1 MNILI
6 TTNKNYLHQ
15 LKVLIKSLEV
25 NNPSEKINI
34 YVLQHDFTNDTKKE
48 LNSIT
53 DQTKTKINYLKIPL
67 TDFKNFPIVTKR
79 YPLEIYFKLFASL
92 YLPKNIERILYL
104 DPDIVVIGSLS
115 NLYNHPFKDNYYIA
129 TSHVS
134 GLIKKFNN
142 LRLNLSKN
150 TPYINAG
157 VLVINL
163 KELRKIDIKNII
175 HTYINKNKYKLMLP
189 EQDVLSSLFG
199 KKTII
204 LDELIYNLG
213 DRAVKLHNY
222 YHPKDKIDLE
232 WVSSNTKII
241 HYYGKNKP
249 WKSSYQGILSS
260 YYYHYEVLL
269 NEKSSEKKT

>member
-1 MNILI
+1 MINILI

-25 NNPSEKINI
+25 NNPHEKFNI
-34 YVLQHDFTNDTKKE
+34 YVLHHDFTNNTKKE

-53 DQTKTKINYLKIPL
+53 DKIKTNINYIKISL

-92 YLPKNIERILYL
+92 YLPQNIKRILYL

-115 NLYNHPFKDNYYIA
+115 KLYNYPFKNNYYIA

-134 GLIKKFNN
+134 GLVKKFNN

-163 KELRKIDIKNII
+163 KELRKKDIKNII
-175 HTYINKNKYKLMLP
+175 YTYVDKNKHKLMLP
-189 EQDVLSSLFG
+189 EQDIMSSLFG
-199 KKTII
+199 QKTII

-213 DRAVKLHNY
+213 DRAVKIHNY
-222 YHPKDKIDLE
+222 YHPKDKINLE
-232 WVSSNTKII
+232 WVSNNTKII

-249 WKSSYQGILSS
+249 WKDSYQGILSP
-260 YYYHYEVLL
+260 YYYYYEALV
-269 NEKSSEKKT
+269 NEKTGQL